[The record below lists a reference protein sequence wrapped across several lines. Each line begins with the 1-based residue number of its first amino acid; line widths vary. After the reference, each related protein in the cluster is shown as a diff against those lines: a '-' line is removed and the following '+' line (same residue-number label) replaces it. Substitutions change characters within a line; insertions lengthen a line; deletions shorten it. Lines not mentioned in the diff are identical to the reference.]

1 MRRLVG
7 NDLNLGHLGNSPEM
21 LRLTAEQRAT
31 HLFVCGSTGT
41 GKSKLLEHLIRQ
53 DILAWSK
60 SKCGLLLIDPH
71 GSLYDSL
78 VRWLAWNKIDRPI
91 VPIDLRQDDWVVAY
105 NVLRQRPKAD
115 PAVLINN
122 FVQAMAHVWGETGTQ
137 KTPLFARWA
146 SNVLWALYE
155 KKQTLV
161 EASHLTNHMD
171 KRKRWALTE
180 GLLHKPL
187 AQDWAYANALP
198 PADFDTQVSSTIN
211 RMRTFL
217 STQKLQQMF
226 GQPKHSLDL
235 GRSLEEGH
243 IILVN
248 LATEKNRVSEEDG
261 SLFATLLLSD
271 LWTAAKERGKGTDA
285 RQVKPFYVYADEF
298 QNFVTPT
305 MAKNLDQARGF
316 GLHLTLANQF
326 PRQILH
332 AGAHGEQ
339 VYDSIMVNARSKI
352 VFETRGEENLRPL
365 ALDLFM
371 GTMSPDKIKH
381 DLYSTKVMGYSEERR
396 EVRSRGHSTGASQGS
411 HSGSAG
417 GAGTGGTLGF
427 IGHDDTGDPNSVS
440 HSHSEF
446 AAESEAHT
454 EGSSYSESESVAE
467 VPFMVPQFGKELSSR
482 QFESIEDQIF
492 RSMAVLHDQKQR
504 HSVVRLVGADR
515 PVVLRTPTI
524 GKLPGSEQRA
534 RDYLTSRYMRLPYAM
549 RSSLAKKQLVER
561 AEGIAVELTKAPKSE
576 PTTAKRKV

>member
-1 MRRLVG
+1 MRPALG
-7 NDLNLGHLGNSPEM
+7 NDLNLGYLGDSQKM
-21 LRLTAEQRAT
+21 LRFTAEQRAT

-41 GKSKLLEHLIRQ
+41 GKSKLLENLIRQ
-53 DILAWSK
+53 DILAWRK

-161 EASHLTNHMD
+161 EASLLMNHMD
-171 KRKRWALTE
+171 KRARWALTE
-180 GLLHKPL
+180 DLKHKPL
-187 AQDWAYANALP
+187 AQDWKYANALTA
-198 PADFDTQVSSTIN
+198 ADFDTQVSSTIN

-226 GQPKHSLDL
+226 GQPNRSLDL
-235 GRSLEEGH
+235 SRSLEEGH

-285 RQVKPFYVYADEF
+285 RQVKPFYVYCDEF

-332 AGAHGEQ
+332 TGAQGEQ

-381 DLYSTKVMGYSEERR
+381 DLYSTKVMGYSEETR
-396 EVRSRGHSTGASQGS
+396 EVRSRGHSTGTSRGS

-417 GAGTGGTLGF
+417 GAGSGGTLGF
-427 IGHDDTGDPNSVS
+427 IGDETVGDPNSAS
-440 HSHSEF
+440 ISHSEF
-446 AAESEAHT
+446 AATSEAHA
-454 EGSSYSESESVAE
+454 EGSSDSESESVAE
-467 VPFMVPQFGKELSSR
+467 VPFMVPVFGKELSSR

-492 RSMAVLHDQKQR
+492 RSMSVLHDQKQR
-504 HSVVRLVGADR
+504 HSVARLVGAGG
-515 PVVLRTPTI
+515 PFVLRTPTI
-524 GKLPGSEQRA
+524 AKLPGSEQRT
-534 RDYLTSRYMRLPYAM
+534 RDYLTGRYMRLPYAM
-549 RSSLAKKQLVER
+549 RSSLAKKQLTDR
-561 AEGIAVELTKAPKSE
+561 AESIPADLVKAPKSE